1 MHALGDDDAQPAPSK
16 SAAEPAGGLAAG
28 TILLVEDDEYVRA
41 STRNV
46 LRRAGYVVLE
56 AASAAE
62 ALRVAEG
69 YEPAIDMLLTDVV
82 LPRMTGPQLAD
93 RLRATRP
100 GLPVLFMSG
109 YTDEAIVEHGILEAG
124 LAYIEKPITVDLL
137 TRRVRE
143 ALQKPGSRS

>member
-1 MHALGDDDAQPAPSK
+1 
-16 SAAEPAGGLAAG
+16 
-28 TILLVEDDEYVRA
+28 
-41 STRNV
+41 
-46 LRRAGYVVLE
+46 
-56 AASAAE
+56 
-62 ALRVAEG
+62 VAEG

-143 ALQKPGSRS
+143 VLQKPGSRS